1 MRARGLT
8 DYTKFRRV
16 KPLSPRLRNA
26 VRLYA
31 SGIVPTK
38 KAAALAVGL
47 APSTF
52 YQVSCQVVN
61 DPGTKALFTQVDQL
75 VQDETIDTRRLIEI
89 MSRQAIGKIGN
100 LMNGAAKEEVQFMA
114 ARDLAD
120 RGQETSKI
128 QRMQVESFTLS
139 GKDVA
144 GLRESMVEAARVKAA
159 NASLTD
165 EDFIRLDGGLVDGE
179 RIEVPAGYEEANAH
193 EGPTL
198 RLVKGPEEGKG

>member
-61 DPGTKALFTQVDQL
+61 DPGVKSMFTSVDQL

-159 NASLTD
+159 NAELAD
-165 EDFIRLDGGLVDGE
+165 GDFIRLDGGLVDGE
-179 RIEVPAGYEEANAH
+179 RIEVPAGYEEADAQ
-193 EGPTL
+193 GPTL
-198 RLVKGPEEGKG
+198 RLVKGTEEGQG